1 MEEMAPTT
9 PEDSQAAVLT
19 KAVRRA
25 ATLLGISQQELA
37 TIVGVSP
44 ATVSRMADGR
54 FLIDPRSKTGEL
66 ALLFLRVFRS
76 LDALVGGQV
85 DAAKAWLAAP
95 NVHLGGIPAE
105 LIRKV
110 EGLGRVAE
118 YLDAVRGK
126 L

>member
-1 MEEMAPTT
+1 MQEMASIT
-9 PEDSQAAVLT
+9 PEDQQAEVLT

-25 ATLLGISQQELA
+25 ATFLGLSQQELA
-37 TIVGVSP
+37 TIIGVSP

-85 DAAKAWLAAP
+85 EAGKAWLAAP
-95 NVHLGGIPAE
+95 NAHLGGIPAE

>member
-37 TIVGVSP
+37 TIIGVSP

-54 FLIDPRSKTGEL
+54 FLIAPRSKTGEL

-85 DAAKAWLAAP
+85 EAAKAWLAAP
-95 NVHLGGIPAE
+95 NSHLGGIPAE